1 MEMDNY
7 MKTSTSRSRD
17 NEEESDQTTDE
28 VGTKTL
34 IKTFGSYTTLHGF
47 HFLSESNSAIRR
59 IMWLLLMIVCLA
71 IMAVNVKENYAKL
84 QRHDSL
90 VTKDVEH
97 SKRLLFPAV
106 SICNQN
112 MLLKTKIRD
121 TDAQFYLD
129 SIDDLKTVYMGN
141 ATAEQGPR
149 RPSDS
154 FDIEKSVR
162 EAGHNLSTMMK
173 LCLWRGQK
181 CGVENFT
188 TFVSFYVSRQHVK
201 ITVLL

>member
-1 MEMDNY
+1 MDNY
-7 MKTSTSRSRD
+7 VKGNTDISRE
-17 NEEESDQTTDE
+17 NGEVNDQTRDKTVD
-28 VGTKTL
+28 TQTL

-47 HFLSESNSAIRR
+47 HFLSDSNSAIRR
-59 IMWLLLMIVCLA
+59 ILWLVLMIVCLA
-71 IMAVNVKENYAKL
+71 ILAVNIKENYAKL
-84 QRHDSL
+84 QRHDSS

-97 SKRLLFPAV
+97 SRTLLFPAV

-112 MLLKTKIRD
+112 MLLRSKING

-129 SIDDLKTVYMGN
+129 GIDYLKAGYMGDTTN
-141 ATAEQGPR
+141 EQALR
-149 RPSDS
+149 RPDAS
-154 FDIEKSVR
+154 FDIEKTVR

-188 TFVSFYVSRQHVK
+188 TFVSFYVSSEYVN
-201 ITVLL
+201 